1 MKFMITR
8 PQTIK
13 FVTRDGELVTEVTL
27 KNGLVKDRNLIP
39 IPEIM
44 IPNWNSDFYPEI
56 YFAGDILIHTY
67 RTMRGGDIVEEKEL
81 IFLQNAVDGMVDT
94 TTAAIDRIG
103 NAFTN
108 IDLIAKPIVID
119 NTTLSFDQ
127 NTQQHI
133 LHWMTQLDHQ
143 PAKREYG
150 KLLNILLY
158 GNK

>member
-1 MKFMITR
+1 MITR

-13 FVTRDGELVTEVTL
+13 FVTREGEFVNKVIL
-27 KNGLVKDRNLIP
+27 KNGLITDRTLIS

-44 IPNWNSDFYPEI
+44 IPNWNLEP
-56 YFAGDILIHTY
+56 YFTGDILIHTY
-67 RTMRGGDIVEEKEL
+67 RSVRGGDVVEEKEL
-81 IFLQNAVDGMVDT
+81 IFLKNAVETIVDKT
-94 TTAAIDRIG
+94 TIAIDRIG

-108 IDLIAKPIVID
+108 IDLITKPIVID

-127 NTQQHI
+127 NAQQYI
-133 LHWMTQLDHQ
+133 LNWMYQLGHQ

-150 KLLNILLY
+150 KLINILLY

>member
-1 MKFMITR
+1 MISH

-13 FVTRDGELVTEVTL
+13 FVTRDGEFVNELTL
-27 KNGLVKDRNLIP
+27 KNGLVTDRTLIP

-44 IPNWNSDFYPEI
+44 IPNWNFEP

-67 RTMRGGDIVEEKEL
+67 RSVRGGDVVEEKEL
-81 IFLQNAVDGMVDT
+81 IFLKNAVEVIVNE
-94 TTAAIDRIG
+94 TTASIDRIS
-103 NAFTN
+103 NAFAN
-108 IDLIAKPIVID
+108 IDLITKPIVID

-127 NTQQHI
+127 NTQQYI
-133 LHWMTQLDHQ
+133 LNWMYQLGHQ

-150 KLLNILLY
+150 KLINILLY